1 MPSPRP
7 DTATIAS
14 GANLYAGRP
23 GLSFNA
29 LVSIWGQ
36 SNATGRA
43 ERADISASPLSDDP
57 GLATFDAGTFDR
69 VWIWTGSA
77 SFSKLTPST
86 NNDALAG
93 QFGPEFGLA
102 VRWMR
107 RTAGGDLYIIKRG
120 HSGVSITEFE
130 PTAGARYSSGRAAY
144 LSAASWLSTR
154 SIAIDVKGMA
164 WVQGEA
170 DAAQTEAWYRT
181 RLDDLAAAWNTDGIL
196 ETGEPLVLAQM
207 HPTTSSY
214 GAGVYA
220 AKAAFAS
227 ENAGATA
234 VVMPPYMKSDNLHQN
249 GRGQVQ
255 MGYDYAAEILG
266 LGQESV

>member
-1 MPSPRP
+1 MLNVQP
-7 DTATIAS
+7 DVYPVGS
-14 GANLYAGRP
+14 GMGVYAGRP
-23 GLSFNA
+23 RPSFNA
-29 LVSIWGQ
+29 LVSLWGQ
-36 SNATGRA
+36 SNAIGRA
-43 ERADISASPLSDDP
+43 ERSDISASPLSDDP

-69 VWIWTGSA
+69 VWIWTSFA
-77 SFSKLTPST
+77 SFSKLTPAT

-107 RTAGGDLYIIKRG
+107 ATEGGDLYIIKRG

-130 PTAGARYSSGRAAY
+130 PTAGARYSSGKAAY

-170 DAAQTEAWYRT
+170 DAAQTESWYRT
-181 RLDDLAAAWNTDGIL
+181 RLDALVAAWNTDGIL
-196 ETGEPLVLAQM
+196 ATGAPLALAQM

-214 GAGVYA
+214 GAGVFD

-227 ENAGATA
+227 ENAGASA
-234 VVMPPYMKSDNLHQN
+234 VLMPPYMKADNLHQN

-255 MGYDYAAEILG
+255 MGYDYAAELLG
-266 LGQESV
+266 LGQEYV